1 MSSTAATVPPIM
13 VAKKLPPLLPKL
25 CLFEY
30 TKAIAIPAVLKY
42 IRILIR
48 SRILL
53 VLKLGWTGPSPRK
66 VKLRLLSP
74 KNEKPIAALLSGVT

>member
-1 MSSTAATVPPIM
+1 MSPTAATVPPIM
-13 VAKKLPPLLPKL
+13 VAKEILPLLPKL

-30 TKAIAIPAVLKY
+30 TKATAIPAVLKY
-42 IRILIR
+42 IRMLTR

-53 VLKLGWTGPSPRK
+53 ALKLGWTGPSPRK

-74 KNEKPIAALLSGVT
+74 KNEKPMAALLSGDT